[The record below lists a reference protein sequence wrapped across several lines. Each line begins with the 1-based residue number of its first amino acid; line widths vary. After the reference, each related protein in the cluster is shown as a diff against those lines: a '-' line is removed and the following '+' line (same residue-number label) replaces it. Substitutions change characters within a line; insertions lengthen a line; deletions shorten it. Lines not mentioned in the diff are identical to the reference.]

1 MIILGNLL
9 CILNGILLYLL
20 GPKLISMG
28 IAVSILILIVAVCF
42 LFLYIKEKKKCT
54 ISINELRKELASIVE
69 LNDTILSSV
78 DAYVILANKDFIVEK
93 TNYYRLNK
101 EHESNQALRVGE
113 LLRCKNGLDA
123 GKCGTHVMCSSCPV
137 RAAINKCF
145 ENKNSFSKLDTSMRL
160 YVSTKIG
167 DFIDCEVSVSGSY
180 LNVNNEDKVLL
191 TVRDVTKEKKLQR
204 QLEEDKQQAQLEAEQ
219 KSAFLANMSH
229 EVRTPLNAIVG
240 FAGLLATAPE
250 IERNKYVEI
259 IKGNTTMLLQLVN
272 DILDIS
278 KIESGTLEF
287 SYTDVDINQI
297 MHELEDIFHL
307 RLEEADS
314 PVRISFVPSL
324 PVGFIHTDKNR
335 LSQVLSNFL
344 SNAFKYTSKG
354 SITLGYE
361 VRANDMYFYVTDTG
375 TGIPADKVPTV
386 FERFTKLDSRKQGT
400 GLGLAISQTI
410 INKLGGEIG
419 ATSELGKGSTFWFT
433 LPIQPIEF
441 LPIQQKEGEGAVE
454 ESKQTDSSVRK
465 TLLIAEDMDDNFLL
479 CEAFLAK
486 HYNLIRAVNGEE
498 AVSLFLKHTPD
509 AILMDIGMP
518 VVDGYQATEAI
529 RQMSSAIP
537 IIAVTAFAFHED
549 KRKVMSRG
557 FNGYLSK
564 PLNKVDL
571 FDMLAKIGV

>member
-1 MIILGNLL
+1 ME
-9 CILNGILLYLL
+9 
-20 GPKLISMG
+20 
-28 IAVSILILIVAVCF
+28 V
-42 LFLYIKEKKKCT
+42 
-54 ISINELRKELASIVE
+54 
-69 LNDTILSSV
+69 
-78 DAYVILANKDFIVEK
+78 
-93 TNYYRLNK
+93 
-101 EHESNQALRVGE
+101 
-113 LLRCKNGLDA
+113 
-123 GKCGTHVMCSSCPV
+123 
-137 RAAINKCF
+137 
-145 ENKNSFSKLDTSMRL
+145 SMRL
-160 YVSTKIG
+160 YTSAKIG
-167 DFIDCEVSVSGSY
+167 DFVDCEVSVSGSC
-180 LNVNNEDKVLL
+180 LTLHDEEKILL

-204 QLEEDKQQAQLEAEQ
+204 QLEEDRMQAKFEAEQ

-259 IKGNTTMLLQLVN
+259 IKGNTNMLLQLVN

-278 KIESGTLEF
+278 KMESGTLEF
-287 SYTDVDINQI
+287 SYSDVDINQI
-297 MHELEDIFHL
+297 MHELEDIFRL

-314 PVRISFVPSL
+314 PVRVNFIPAL

-335 LSQVLSNFL
+335 VAQVLSNFL

-361 VRANDMYFYVTDTG
+361 VRSNDMYFYVTDTG
-375 TGIPADKVPTV
+375 TGIPVDKVNTV
-386 FERFTKLDSRKQGT
+386 FERFTKLDAKRQGT

-410 INKLGGEIG
+410 IKKLEGEIG
-419 ATSELGKGSTFWFT
+419 AMSELGKGSTFWFT
-433 LPIQPIEF
+433 LPVQPIEF
-441 LPIQQKEGEGAVE
+441 LPIQEKGCEETTE
-454 ESKQTDSSVRK
+454 ESKQVQSLEKR

-486 HYNLIRAVNGEE
+486 DYKLIRAVNGEE
-498 AVSLFLKHTPD
+498 AVALFLKHAPD

-518 VVDGYQATEAI
+518 LVDGYQATEAI
-529 RQMSSAIP
+529 RQMSSTVP
-537 IIAVTAFAFHED
+537 IVAVTAFAFHED

-571 FDMLAKIGV
+571 FDMLHKIGV